1 MMKLRVVLAA
11 VLLATGCTPPP
22 QKPAEPTAEQKAAA
36 PQGSCFCKSSSCLCS
51 HCSTGKGECT
61 CKR

>member
-1 MMKLRVVLAA
+1 MTKLRAIVAA

-22 QKPAEPTAEQKAAA
+22 PAPAEKTHEEKAAA
-36 PQGSCFCKSSSCLCS
+36 PKGTCFCKSSSCLCS
-51 HCSTGKGECT
+51 HCGTGKGECT